1 MTIFEDKE
9 RSHEAK
15 FAKEEELKFK
25 SISRRNKLLAMW
37 AANKMNKSQEDLK
50 EYTTKII
57 GSYIDKPDDQSII
70 SIIKQDLK
78 DLEIEISTE
87 EIQKEMLECHKRAI
101 IEINNQ

>member
-9 RSHEAK
+9 KSHEAK

-25 SISRRNKLLAMW
+25 SISRRNKLLAIW
-37 AANKMNKSQEDLK
+37 AGNKMSKNEENLK

-87 EIQKEMLECHKRAI
+87 EIQKEMLECQKRAI
-101 IEINNQ
+101 IEIKNL

>member
-1 MTIFEDKE
+1 MTIFEDKK

-25 SISRRNKLLAMW
+25 SISRRNKLLAIW
-37 AANKMNKSQEDLK
+37 AGNKMNKNQEDLK
-50 EYTTKII
+50 EYTIKII

-78 DLEIEISTE
+78 ELEIEVSLE
-87 EIQKEMLECHKRAI
+87 EIQKEMLESQKRAI
-101 IEINNQ
+101 IEIKNQ

>member
-1 MTIFEDKE
+1 MTIFEDKK

-37 AANKMNKSQEDLK
+37 AGNKMNKNQEDLK

-57 GSYIDKPDDQSII
+57 GSYIDKPDDASII
-70 SIIKQDLK
+70 SIIKQDFK
-78 DLEIEISTE
+78 NLEIEISSE